1 MPNKMLLVGQ
11 NIIQGGNNMTC
22 QFCGKNFK
30 PLKPDQEVC
39 DKCVHSIDELS
50 NGKGDDED
58 E

>member
-1 MPNKMLLVGQ
+1 MQNKMRHVGQ
-11 NIIQGGNNMTC
+11 NTIRGGNIMTC

-30 PLKPDQEVC
+30 QLTPDQEVC
-39 DKCVHSIDELS
+39 SNCESTVDELS